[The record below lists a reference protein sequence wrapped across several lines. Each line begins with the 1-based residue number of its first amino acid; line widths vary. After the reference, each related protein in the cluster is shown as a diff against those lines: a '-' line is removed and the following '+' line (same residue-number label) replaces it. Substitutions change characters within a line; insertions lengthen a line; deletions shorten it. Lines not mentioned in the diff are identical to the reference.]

1 MEYSFREKNYKV
13 SRFKTFLTNQLKT
26 QSLETVFDSLFVFI
40 QQNEFEFK
48 DLLSILDKYID
59 YSKRMHIEIETVFD
73 YVNDKLTKKSEYN
86 IIESILPISNL
97 YYIIDRNYAL
107 NFLDE
112 NIGKLPDNTKEKVL
126 ALLFKSD
133 ILLENKEMD
142 KAFSIL
148 RDCSNQCYD
157 LYIFDSLELKRTIF
171 EKMAIIGEI
180 EKKSDVAINFYI
192 YYCAFQAGF
201 EFLRF
206 PYLETY
212 RNFRLSY
219 SVVENPEQEIIDLE
233 RHLKE
238 KNINIHSFNS
248 FLQNIYRTEIP
259 KAFKLEN
266 IDIDTFSVSESSIT
280 ELTYYSSYTSN
291 LLVKELISTIELLI
305 SQQIKQHE

>member
-1 MEYSFREKNYKV
+1 
-13 SRFKTFLTNQLKT
+13 
-26 QSLETVFDSLFVFI
+26 
-40 QQNEFEFK
+40 
-48 DLLSILDKYID
+48 
-59 YSKRMHIEIETVFD
+59 MHIEIETVFD